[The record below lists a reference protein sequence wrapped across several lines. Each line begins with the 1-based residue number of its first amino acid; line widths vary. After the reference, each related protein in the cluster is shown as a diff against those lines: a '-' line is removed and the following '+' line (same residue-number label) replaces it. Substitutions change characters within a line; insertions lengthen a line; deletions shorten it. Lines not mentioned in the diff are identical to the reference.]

1 MIYVW
6 LTLLILLLIA
16 AWMTN
21 LFGLPGNWIMVGLIG
36 LWAWWRPDD
45 SPFDVSWWS
54 WAGMVALAGL
64 GELFEFLASVLGAKR
79 VGGSRRAAV
88 LSVVGSILGG
98 LMGAVVGLPIPLVG
112 WLVGSVLFA
121 CVGAFVG
128 ALIGER
134 WYGSDLDSSVNVG
147 AAAFVGRLLGTIG
160 KLAMG
165 AGILVTGVLSLFF

>member
-6 LTLLILLLIA
+6 LTILILLLIA

-45 SPFDVSWWS
+45 SVMDVSWWS
-54 WAGMVALAGL
+54 WSGMIALAGL

-88 LSVVGSILGG
+88 LSVIGSILGG
-98 LMGAVVGLPIPLVG
+98 LMGAVIGLPVPLIG

-121 CVGAFVG
+121 CIGAFVG

-134 WYGSDLDSSVNVG
+134 WYGSDLDSSVTVG
-147 AAAFVGRLLGTIG
+147 TAAFVGRLLGTIG

-165 AGILVTGVLSLFF
+165 AGILVIAILSFFF